1 MPKFLPWHFELIIA
15 SGVTEILLGL
25 GVFFKKFRKISLI
38 GIILMLTIFLIV
50 HFNMLIPENSLGNP
64 TYLLLIRIV
73 IQFGLIYWAWRN
85 ID

>member
-1 MPKFLPWHFELIIA
+1 
-15 SGVTEILLGL
+15 
-25 GVFFKKFRKISLI
+25 
-38 GIILMLTIFLIV
+38 
-50 HFNMLIPENSLGNP
+50 MLIPENSLGNP